1 MYGVLGWWA
10 SYQVGAEDTLALDSP
25 LHIYSAVGK
34 AAVGSTRIV
43 GVAYTVAVVLE
54 GGGTV

>member
-1 MYGVLGWWA
+1 M
-10 SYQVGAEDTLALDSP
+10 GAEDTLALDSP

-54 GGGTV
+54 GEGTIQS